1 MVQYVNAFSCA
12 KDNVNED
19 FIINFMQNL
28 PVIQKDG
35 VQDDLAIEPVTSV
48 IMGKSIVTKLVKA
61 LEELLEEQMVE
72 DEDSLPQD
80 GDSLQKE

>member
-61 LEELLEEQMVE
+61 LEELLEEQMAE

-80 GDSLQKE
+80 GDSLQEE

>member
-61 LEELLEEQMVE
+61 LEELLEEQMAE